1 MTAPVQTRRTLLAG
15 GLAALGLGAAR
26 APLTVYAAASMQD
39 ALKALGDAFTAR
51 GGAPVTFS
59 FAASSV
65 LARQIEQGARA
76 DVFVSADLAWM
87 DYLAQRRLIAPRT
100 RRNIASARLVLVA
113 PRGSNL
119 NLPIRRGF
127 PIVQALGAGRI
138 ALADPDAVP
147 AGRYAK
153 AALTSLGVWPA
164 VEPRVARTENVRA
177 ALAFVARGEA
187 PLGIV
192 YDTDALAE
200 PEVKVVGVFPA
211 SSHPRIVY
219 PAAAV
224 AASRQAPGAA
234 SLVAF
239 MSGREGAAILRRH
252 GFGPAA

>member
-1 MTAPVQTRRTLLAG
+1 METRRTLLAG

-26 APLTVYAAASMQD
+26 AAITVYAAASMQD
-39 ALKALGDAFTAR
+39 ALKAVGEAFTAG

-87 DYLAQRRLIAPRT
+87 DYLAQRKLIAART
-100 RRNIASARLVLVA
+100 RRDIASAKLVLVA
-113 PRGSNL
+113 PKASTL
-119 NLPIRRGF
+119 TLSIRRGF
-127 PIVQALGAGRI
+127 PIAQAVGAGRI
-138 ALADPDAVP
+138 ALADPESAP

-164 VEPRVARTENVRA
+164 VEPKVARTENVRA

-200 PEVKVVGVFPA
+200 PDVKVIGVFPA
-211 SSHPRIVY
+211 SSHPKIVY

-224 AASRQAPGAA
+224 AASREAQGAA
-234 SLVAF
+234 ALVAF
-239 MSGREGAAILRRH
+239 MAGRQGATILRRY
-252 GFGPAA
+252 GFGAPG